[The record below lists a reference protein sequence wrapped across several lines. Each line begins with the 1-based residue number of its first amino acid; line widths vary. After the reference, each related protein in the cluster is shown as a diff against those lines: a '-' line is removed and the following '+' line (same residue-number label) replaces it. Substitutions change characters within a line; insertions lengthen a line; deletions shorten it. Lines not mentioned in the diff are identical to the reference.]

1 MKHQTLEHEG
11 KTYHFQ
17 KTHEWHNLKVIK
29 VNLPDG
35 INGTVAL
42 FGKDKYRIFIND
54 KLPEDEQ
61 LKAFIHEMVHLYR
74 GDLDKI
80 GQDVNTI
87 EEETHRETDRI
98 MEGLAL

>member
-1 MKHQTLEHEG
+1 MKYQTLEHEG

-29 VNLPDG
+29 VNLPDSIKG
-35 INGTVAL
+35 AATSWEE
-42 FGKDKYRIFIND
+42 DEYRIFINS
-54 KLPEDEQ
+54 KLSEDEQ
-61 LKAFIHEMVHLYR
+61 LKTFIHEMVHLYR

-87 EEETHRETDRI
+87 EEETDRI
-98 MEGLAL
+98 IEGLQLPI

>member
-1 MKHQTLEHEG
+1 MNYQTVECNG

-29 VNLPDG
+29 ANLPDSIKG
-35 INGTVAL
+35 VVTPWEE
-42 FGKDKYRIFIND
+42 DEYRIFINS

-61 LKAFIHEMVHLYR
+61 LKAFIHEMAHLYR

-80 GQDVNTI
+80 GQDVRTI
-87 EEETHRETDRI
+87 EEETDRI
-98 MEGLAL
+98 IEGLQLTM